1 MPAAAVA
8 VRVALY
14 SVRCGAVGR
23 PSVRV
28 ETEVVVPAVSVAVG
42 VPEASIAL
50 YSVRCG
56 AVGRPSV
63 RVESEVVVPAV
74 SVAVGVPEAS
84 TRRRYP
90 DSR

>member
-1 MPAAAVA
+1 MPTAAVA
-8 VRVALY
+8 VSVALY
-14 SVRCGAVGR
+14 NVRCGAVGR
-23 PSVRV
+23 PSI
-28 ETEVVVPAVSVAVG
+28 SVAVG
-42 VPEASIAL
+42 IPVASIAT
-50 YSVRCG
+50 YRVRCG

-63 RVESEVVVPAV
+63 RVESEVVVSAV